1 MRKTKKIFLFSL
13 FALLIVSSQPLYG
26 EQLDVVKGNGV
37 SVLFPE
43 PLKNAAEEVADIY
56 PGLIAELEKTL
67 KWKLGYEP
75 KVLLVKDR
83 TIFRKMAGSALV
95 VAYAVP
101 QRKLIAIDYS
111 RMNTSPFNLETT
123 LKHELCHLLLHRH
136 IPEGKLPKWLDEGV
150 AQWISNGIAEIIMD
164 RSRHILIRAALT
176 GSYIPIDDLAKSF
189 PQDRQALLLAYEES
203 KSFVEYIVGR
213 FGSDGLRKIL
223 ENLKNGDGI
232 GAAIEDGASI
242 SLYELEKRWHTHL
255 SKRITWFTYLSNN
268 LYWLL
273 FFLAAMLTIVGFIR
287 VLKRKKDYKEE
298 DDREVISSI
307 NRGN

>member
-56 PGLIAELEKTL
+56 PGLITELEKTL

-101 QRKLIAIDYS
+101 QRKIIAIDYS

-268 LYWLL
+268 LCRLL

-298 DDREVISSI
+298 DDREVIAQ
-307 NRGN
+307 